1 MRCFC
6 GKFRLENSRQQLMTL
21 LLLAG
26 FLAALI
32 PVPVSLVQL
41 GYQKDRSEPFPC
53 QDRPC
58 ACRSAAQ
65 CRKRCCCF
73 TAEQKQAWG
82 RRHGV
87 KAFTVPM
94 ETLASKSRS
103 VSDRR
108 EACCVSPTAAE
119 PTSPRKE
126 FGAST
131 ESKSGARRAPKP
143 ASRFKVVIGVF
154 AQQCQGV
161 AHSFAGVPIYIVPP
175 RVELVTVVQQSFE
188 QLILEQ
194 VLFEQGGLE
203 PPVPPPR
210 LAGVSFL

>member
-6 GKFRLENSRQQLMTL
+6 GRFRLENSWQQWITL
-21 LLLAG
+21 LFLAV
-26 FLAALI
+26 FFAALI

-73 TAEQKQAWG
+73 TVEQKQAWG

-87 KAFTVPM
+87 KAFAVSSTTVGS
-94 ETLASKSRS
+94 ESRS
-103 VSDRR
+103 LSDRA
-108 EACCVSPTAAE
+108 ACCKSPTSAE
-119 PTSPRKE
+119 SASPVKE
-126 FGAST
+126 PGFPLKS
-131 ESKSGARRAPKP
+131 ESGAGRTPKL

-161 AHSFAGVPIYIVPP
+161 SHSFAGVPICIVPP
-175 RVELVTVVQQSFE
+175 RVELVTVVQQTCE
-188 QLILEQ
+188 QLILEP
-194 VLFEQGGLE
+194 VLFEQGVVE

-210 LAGVSFL
+210 LTGVSFL